1 MPLKY
6 YVPASIAFFLL
17 VVGVVGHFGLPIA
30 PFVAILL
37 FAETLFAMQV
47 EDHRVAHF
55 LGDLWGSFKRNSHVH
70 HG

>member
-1 MPLKY
+1 MLLKY

-17 VVGVVGHFGLPIA
+17 VIALVGHFGLPIS

-37 FAETLFAMQV
+37 FAETLFAMQI
-47 EDHRVAHF
+47 EDHKVVHV
-55 LGDLWGSFKRNSHVH
+55 LGDLWGAFKKNSHVH